1 MPNPKMLKR
10 ERERLL
16 QERAQAKVEKRQA
29 RKAERA
35 ARANGDVPPESGTE
49 DETTEEIATG
59 APSGD
64 PAD

>member
-16 QERAQAKVEKRQA
+16 QERAQARQDKRKA

-35 ARANGDVPPESGTE
+35 AGENAEAPHVPGDDVTAEEVEGRVPQ
-49 DETTEEIATG
+49 
-59 APSGD
+59 GD
-64 PAD
+64 